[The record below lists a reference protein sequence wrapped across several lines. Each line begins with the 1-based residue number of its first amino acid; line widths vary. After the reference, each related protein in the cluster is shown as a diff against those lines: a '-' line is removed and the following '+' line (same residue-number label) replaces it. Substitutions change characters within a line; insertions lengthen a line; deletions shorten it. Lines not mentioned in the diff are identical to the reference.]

1 VIQELDD
8 ARVYSYIKT
17 SHLVI
22 YCLVLVGCLSV
33 ALTVMFH
40 VPSSQE
46 KTPNWFRFDVPWIC
60 LAILVWIPVIQRIRY
75 RKVLVTMHLDKL
87 HSVCSIETGAFAGRW
102 RLHKKSPRLMSSVK
116 VLTPFVLLMVA
127 FIVIINLMIL
137 DRAMHPVIGFADVE
151 KVNAVQGLCEATLL
165 LGICVPLWSFWRY
178 PYLVALRQKGRWL
191 SLQYRGEL

>member
-1 VIQELDD
+1 
-8 ARVYSYIKT
+8 
-17 SHLVI
+17 
-22 YCLVLVGCLSV
+22 
-33 ALTVMFH
+33 
-40 VPSSQE
+40 
-46 KTPNWFRFDVPWIC
+46 
-60 LAILVWIPVIQRIRY
+60 
-75 RKVLVTMHLDKL
+75 
-87 HSVCSIETGAFAGRW
+87 
-102 RLHKKSPRLMSSVK
+102 
-116 VLTPFVLLMVA
+116 MVA